1 MMHQA
6 DRLRELLGLRWPP
19 VAIAF
24 RCTPPPGV
32 SRIDSAGPAGCA
44 YWKLAAEGKVFYTEA
59 ADHYNCPVGAYTHGI
74 DLPPAQQTELQGVI
88 GTMLQLQYLR
98 EAEVSAIPS
107 RTEPFGVA
115 VYSPW
120 ALAPD
125 DPDVIL
131 VRGNAK
137 QLMLL
142 SEAARAAGIGD
153 AGELMGRPTCAMIPA
168 TLQSGRAS
176 TSLGC
181 IGNRVYTAL
190 ADDEFYAAVPWPKI
204 NDVLHQLPVLVD
216 ANRELEAYHRQRAA
230 SLSS

>member
-1 MMHQA
+1 MMHQT
-6 DRLRELLGLRWPP
+6 DRLQELLGLRWPP

-32 SRIDSAGPAGCA
+32 PRIDSAGPAGCA
-44 YWKLAAEGKVFYTEA
+44 YWKLAAEGKVFYTAA

-88 GTMLQLQYLR
+88 GTMVQLQYLW
-98 EAEVSAIPS
+98 EAEVSAIPH

-131 VRGNAK
+131 VRGNAQ